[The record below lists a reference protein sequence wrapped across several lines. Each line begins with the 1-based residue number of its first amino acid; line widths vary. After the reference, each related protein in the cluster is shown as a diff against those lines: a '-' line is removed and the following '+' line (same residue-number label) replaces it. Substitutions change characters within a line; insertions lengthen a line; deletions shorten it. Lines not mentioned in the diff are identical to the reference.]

1 MDNVIFSTIFMSFS
15 KTESAIL
22 SAMKN
27 VLIRYSAQNY
37 ASRCV
42 LTGVQKFIAHAG
54 DWITRIVSFPELLT
68 GDMVRRASVD
78 GCDGILFP
86 DVRRPDVARA
96 VEKSLLPVSLSVD
109 VYKYI
114 SRRKNAISTIDL
126 CDKEVGRIGA
136 RHFLKL
142 GNFKSYAFVPHP
154 NEPYW
159 SEKRKNGFVSELA
172 QHGIHAKVLKSGGTP
187 DEIAALAKP
196 SAIMASYDYKAIE
209 IIGYARKAGFEI
221 PKQIAVIGVD
231 ADPIVCGFSNPSLT
245 SVEPD
250 FERAGYA
257 AAAALDAMMRG
268 QKLKGVNKV
277 ICKPKGMVERASTYF
292 LPTGQTIA
300 DQAQIIIAN
309 EATKGLSVNSLAARL
324 HVSPQYLSLRFRQF
338 FHMSPREMILQTRL
352 EKVKKMLTGSEA
364 RPNSIA
370 AQCGFNSAN
379 RLFHLFKERFGVTMR
394 AYSHSRKRP

>member
-1 MDNVIFSTIFMSFS
+1 
-15 KTESAIL
+15 
-22 SAMKN
+22 MKN

-68 GDMVRRASVD
+68 GDMVRRASID

-126 CDKEVGRIGA
+126 CDEEVGRIGA

-154 NEPYW
+154 
-159 SEKRKNGFVSELA
+159 
-172 QHGIHAKVLKSGGTP
+172 
-187 DEIAALAKP
+187 IAALAKP

-352 EKVKKMLTGSEA
+352 ENVKQMLTGSEA